1 MIVFM
6 FFNISIVSPSDAS
19 SIALWIVIYFL
30 SVVGFTATKSPK
42 GFNVASSVLSFCS
55 IFILYPSSI
64 SDTYPFNQLSIF
76 PIIFPS

>member
-1 MIVFM
+1 MIVFIS
-6 FFNISIVSPSDAS
+6 FNISIVSPSVAS
-19 SIALWIVIYFL
+19 SIALWIVEYFL
-30 SVVGFTATKSPK
+30 SVDVFMATKSPN

-55 IFILYPSSI
+55 IFISYPSSL